1 MLEEKIETLTK
12 EIVALRQAIEANGTS
27 GGGSTAK
34 STSKS
39 TPKEVEPEHDADE
52 VSAIVK
58 KAAKRDKP
66 AMQAAIKKAKCKDLA
81 DVLTKPAVFD
91 AIFAAAE
98 AIVDAP
104 EEDDDDV

>member
-12 EIVALRQAIEANGTS
+12 EIVALRQAIEANGT

-34 STSKS
+34 ATTKAAA
-39 TPKEVEPEHDADE
+39 KEVEPEHDADE

-91 AIFAAAE
+91 AIYAAAE

-104 EEDDDDV
+104 EDDDDDV